1 MLVQKKY
8 VAFITRVVSRAI
20 DLNSRTKQV
29 ILLQTIL
36 PLLSRLGWYVIP
48 SRRSRNLYIKKEA
61 ARLEQ
66 SLRSGNLQKAVLVYD
81 HSVSPPS
88 YGDFI
93 NVLMIGRF
101 LVAHQVDVGLILTD
115 SEFLDNFSRLLDQ
128 KKLYEF
134 VEEEKRVAEALV
146 AGIKIDVCTSQEL
159 KHLLSQR
166 EMEGQQV
173 IFAEY
178 VKKNLGI
185 YNLAFDFTKLML
197 KNSRSDIKK
206 LTLFSKNMNFVHSME
221 LPTAKYVAFA
231 CRWNK
236 SWGQHRNMSTELF
249 VNIVKLLSAEFPSFE
264 IIAVSDRIGCDHF
277 RSIANDYRLACSF
290 SKDYSESFLGDV
302 SLVLGSDAYVQIRG
316 GGVGVIPLWSDLPFL
331 FFGRVSSER
340 SLLSR
345 RTAQLRN
352 RNQQFI
358 VDFGLP
364 SDRRL
369 KKHLSRLR
377 LEIYS

>member
-1 MLVQKKY
+1 MLVQKER
-8 VAFITRVVSRAI
+8 VAFITRVVSRAN

-36 PLLSRLGWYVIP
+36 PLLSRLGWYLIP
-48 SRRSRNLYIKKEA
+48 SRRRRNLYIKKEA

-66 SLRSGNLQKAVLVYD
+66 SLKSGSLKKAVLVYD

-101 LVAHQVDVGLILTD
+101 LVAHQVNVGLILTD

-128 KKLYEF
+128 EELNEF
-134 VEEEKRVAEALV
+134 VEEEKRTAAALV
-146 AGIKIDVCTSQEL
+146 AGIKIDVCAPQEL
-159 KHLLSQR
+159 KRLLNQR
-166 EMEGQQV
+166 EIGGQQI
-173 IFAEY
+173 IFGDY
-178 VKKNLGI
+178 VKKKLAI

-197 KNSRSDIKK
+197 KNSSSDIKK
-206 LTLFSKNMNFVHSME
+206 LTLFSKKSTFVQSSK
-221 LPTAKYVAFA
+221 LPTTRYISCA
-231 CRWNK
+231 CRWNEF
-236 SWGQHRNMSTELF
+236 WGPSRNMSAELF
-249 VNIVKLLSAEFPSFE
+249 LKLVKLLRAEFPSHELLF
-264 IIAVSDRIGCDHF
+264 VSDQKGCEHF
-277 RSIANDYRLACSF
+277 RNIARENHLVCSF
-290 SKDYSESFLGDV
+290 SKDYSDSFLGDE
-302 SLVLGSDAYVQIRG
+302 SLVLSSEAYVQIRG

-331 FFGRVSSER
+331 FFGRVSSEF

-377 LEIYS
+377 LEVHS